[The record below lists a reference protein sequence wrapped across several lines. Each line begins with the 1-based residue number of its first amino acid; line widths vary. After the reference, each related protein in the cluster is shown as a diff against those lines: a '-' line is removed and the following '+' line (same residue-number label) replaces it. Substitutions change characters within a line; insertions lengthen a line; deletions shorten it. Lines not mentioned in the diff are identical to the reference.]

1 LAHQAEHLYL
11 ARLNTT
17 GRSPG
22 IPEGAAEDRLAH
34 CHSFLRHGRH
44 TVGLG
49 NVLKVYSFRSAVFCA
64 TGPPLV
70 GCGSSP
76 RTDGL
81 GRREA
86 IIRIYRPWRIA
97 RAPLGPPVSP
107 PRQPS
112 DPGTARPTPLDPL
125 KTGKAI
131 PLFHRCANIDMLRG
145 KFDVHVTVN
154 RNKFL

>member
-1 LAHQAEHLYL
+1 MAHQAEHLYL
-11 ARLNTT
+11 ARLNTA

-86 IIRIYRPWRIA
+86 VILIYSPCRKLESPTPR
-97 RAPLGPPVSP
+97 PPVSP
-107 PRQPS
+107 LGNLMTPVRPDRLPLTPAPRVES
-112 DPGTARPTPLDPL
+112 AS
-125 KTGKAI
+125 
-131 PLFHRCANIDMLRG
+131 
-145 KFDVHVTVN
+145 N
-154 RNKFL
+154 RNEYQ